1 MDSIVEIA
9 DVKVLNFMETRFKA
23 NDWTPSEAL
32 QTILIAFHHL
42 DPTPDNVG
50 MAKVSKAIKLFLEL
64 ITLKIN
70 CKHSGK
76 DHVKISFFLH
86 FAGFPQAAIQ

>member
-9 DVKVLNFMETRFKA
+9 DIKVLNFMEARFKA
-23 NDWTPSEAL
+23 NDWTHFEAL

-42 DPTPDNVG
+42 QPTPENVG

-76 DHVKISFFLH
+76 VNVKNFFFLH
-86 FAGFPQAAIQ
+86 FADFPQAAIQ